1 MIHCVN
7 SNFFKMKNSILKG
20 ALNSFNAKKEASKDF
35 EVIRSLES
43 IKGGVADAALGCTNC
58 KKKQRGGTNTSNP

>member
-1 MIHCVN
+1 
-7 SNFFKMKNSILKG
+7 MKNSILKG
-20 ALNSFNAKKEASKDF
+20 ALNSFNAKKVTSKDF

-58 KKKQRGGTNTSNP
+58 KKKQRGGTNTGTP

>member
-1 MIHCVN
+1 
-7 SNFFKMKNSILKG
+7 MKNTKVKA
-20 ALNSFNAKKEASKDF
+20 ALNSNKKKKEASKDF